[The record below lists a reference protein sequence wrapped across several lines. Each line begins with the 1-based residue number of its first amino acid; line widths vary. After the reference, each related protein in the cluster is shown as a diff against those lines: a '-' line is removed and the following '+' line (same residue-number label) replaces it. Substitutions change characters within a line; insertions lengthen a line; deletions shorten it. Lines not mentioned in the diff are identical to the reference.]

1 MASSSSSKDT
11 QAHVAAVRRFNRFY
25 TRRIGV
31 LDEHHLE
38 SPFSLTEGRVLYEIA
53 HGDEPTAAELCRDLA
68 LDAGYLSRMLRRFA
82 KLGILKRRTSDD
94 DARRSHLTL
103 TKKGQREVAKLEA
116 RTHEAIGSM
125 IAGLAPGDQER
136 LVDAMTA
143 VERMLIASG
152 MDDTEPFTVREPR
165 IGDMAYTVSRQAVL
179 YAAEYGW
186 VQGYESLASRI
197 AADFIDNFDPEHERC
212 WIAERHGE
220 IVGSVFVVRKSPTVA
235 QLRML
240 YVEPAARGLGIGK
253 RLVREVID
261 FSRSLGYR
269 KIVLWTNNV
278 LTAARHIYEQE
289 GFVLVSEEKHAMFGP
304 ETVGQMWELD
314 LKRR

>member
-1 MASSSSSKDT
+1 MPKSELT
-11 QAHVAAVRRFNRFY
+11 ERVAVVRRFNRFY

-53 HGDEPTAAELCRDLA
+53 HRNDPTATELARDLG

-82 KLGILKRRTSDD
+82 KLGLVHRRTSVD
-94 DARRSHLTL
+94 DARRSHLSL
-103 TKKGQREVAKLEA
+103 TRKGQREVAVLES
-116 RTHEAIGSM
+116 RTHDAIGTM
-125 IAGLAPGDQER
+125 IEELAPQDQDR
-136 LVDAMTA
+136 LVRAMSS
-143 VERMLIASG
+143 VEGLLDRQRA
-152 MDDTEPFTVREPR
+152 DDEPFALREPR
-165 IGDMAYTVSRQAVL
+165 IGDMAFTVSRQAVL
-179 YAAEYGW
+179 YAEEFGW
-186 VQGYESLASRI
+186 IKGYESLASRI
-197 AADFIDNFDPEHERC
+197 AADFIDNFDPKYERA

-240 YVEPAARGLGIGK
+240 YVEPSARGLGIGK

-261 FSRSLGYR
+261 FARALGYR

-289 GFVLVSEEKHAMFGP
+289 GFELVSEEKHSMFGP
-304 ETVGQMWELD
+304 ETVGQMWELK
-314 LKRR
+314 LGRRN